1 MNRHSD
7 GYVTPWGPV
16 PGTLQQPTVFLHPCW
31 PVLYVDNH
39 LLAVYKPAGLLVQGD
54 VTGDPCLLE
63 LARSWIKD
71 RFQKPGNVFIGLV
84 HRLDRPVSGLVLF
97 ARTTKA
103 AARLNAVFRENHA
116 TKIYLAAVEGRPN
129 RDSATLLHGL
139 ARREAGGVALLPAET
154 PGTQRAEL
162 HYWTVACSGERT
174 LLAVQLKTGR
184 KHQIR
189 AQLAHEGCPI
199 VGDVRYGASST
210 LPHRAIALHAW
221 KLIVRHPT
229 KGEALEISC
238 PLPSNWPWGL
248 MDMGNV
254 SIPNTVQPLWHW
266 CQYEPDL
273 TKTQRGYNEKK
284 AR

>member
-1 MNRHSD
+1 MNCHND
-7 GYVTPWGPV
+7 GHITPRRSPS
-16 PGTLQQPTVFLHPCW
+16 GTLQQPTVFLHPRW

-54 VTGDPCLLE
+54 LTADPCLLD

-71 RFQKPGNVFIGLV
+71 RFQKPGNVFLGLV

-103 AARLNAVFRENHA
+103 ASRLSAVFRESRA
-116 TKIYLAAVEGRPN
+116 IKIYLAVVEGRPN
-129 RDSATLLHGL
+129 RGSATLVHGL
-139 ARREAGGVALLPAET
+139 ARRKAGGVSVLPTET

-162 HYWTVACSGERT
+162 HYRTLACADQRS

-199 VGDVRYGASST
+199 VGDVRYGAPST

-221 KLIVRHPT
+221 KLIVPHPT
-229 KGEALEISC
+229 KGEAVEISC
-238 PLPSNWPWGL
+238 PIPFNWAWDPKD
-248 MDMGNV
+248 MDDA
-254 SIPNTVQPLWHW
+254 SFPNTVRPLWHW

-273 TKTQRGYNEKK
+273 S
-284 AR
+284 